1 MVLSE
6 AAWGEVQDRLPGHAH
21 VVSLGTHVLEAAGS
35 AVSSWGGSDDG
46 GGGKHSSAA
55 AVAAAQQPAKPPGP
69 MLLMEVMPAALARRS
84 FPAPRTAAAID
95 PGYRDAPAQGEDMAV
110 VYVKV
115 AKPREVVEAEQ
126 ARPAISDDTL
136 IQ

>member
-6 AAWGEVQDRLPGHAH
+6 AAWGAVQDHLPGQAQ

-35 AVSSWGGSDDG
+35 AVSTWGGSEDG
-46 GGGKHSSAA
+46 SGKHSSAA
-55 AVAAAQQPAKPPGP
+55 AAARAKPPGP

-95 PGYRDAPAQGEDMAV
+95 PGYRDAPALGEDMAI